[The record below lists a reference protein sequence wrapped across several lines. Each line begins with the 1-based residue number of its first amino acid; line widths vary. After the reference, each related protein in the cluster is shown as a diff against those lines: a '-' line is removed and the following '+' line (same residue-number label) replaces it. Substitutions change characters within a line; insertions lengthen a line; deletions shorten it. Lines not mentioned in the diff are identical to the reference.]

1 MKTHSEWI
9 AIFRGYG
16 FDNGM
21 IWHLMDGMYSLG
33 LVSPVKAPQ

>member
-16 FDNGM
+16 FDDGI
-21 IWHLMDGMYSLG
+21 IWHLMHDMYALG
-33 LVSPVKAPQ
+33 LVTIPTGM